1 MDEAVA
7 ISTPSLHLPATV
19 SGRAMALWDSW
30 QGKGREKFFY
40 TTELLAD
47 VAVHLLT
54 LLHHLHVW
62 LLHGMS
68 FHLLDAVLLLDT
80 RMVVMSFV
88 HRVKAHMMHR

>member
-1 MDEAVA
+1 MMYC
-7 ISTPSLHLPATV
+7 T
-19 SGRAMALWDSW
+19 AL

-54 LLHHLHVW
+54 LLHHMHVW

-88 HRVKAHMMHR
+88 HRVKAHMLHRCGQTLQCHVLKVFSCA